1 MSVIKDAIG
10 DNKKFL
16 LLSLTLMIVVV
27 MVFVVISLGIYNPST
42 GEIDTGSTS
51 YNEPKDVLLDDV
63 NYKIFL
69 STIYGDIKIDLYE
82 DKAPENV
89 NSLVF
94 LIGERYYEGLTFHKV
109 VKNFV
114 VQAGD
119 TNGDGE
125 GNPGYTVEEENM
137 VAFSEYQ
144 VGMANAS
151 QFFVVLPGAD
161 MNKINGKY
169 PVVGEVTDG
178 FAVLESMQKVQ
189 VDENYK
195 PINDVLINSI
205 QIHEG

>member
-82 DKAPENV
+82 DKASENV